1 MSYKPVVRSILET
14 AEIKADNAKKV
25 HAILSTIVRA
35 SDSIIR
41 DTKADSNPQMVALRL
56 KVQERR
62 DVADAVLQ
70 ALNGDFTDLNS
81 YR

>member
-14 AEIKADNAKKV
+14 AAIKADNAKKV

>member
-14 AEIKADNAKKV
+14 AAIKADNAKKV

-41 DTKADSNPQMVALRL
+41 DTKADTNPQMVALRL

>member
-1 MSYKPVVRSILET
+1 MSHLRHL
-14 AEIKADNAKKV
+14 AKKV